1 MNEAI
6 NKIKVFLKKPK
17 LLIALGIFGISL
29 LVVSSVFDSSSSKTS
44 KADSNNIAVVEEYRK
59 TLEADILKIV
69 KSISGDKK
77 ATVVIT
83 LENGIKYSYADSFN
97 SQSSNSSGTNT
108 KNESN
113 SSSKTYL
120 TVRGDD
126 GGEDPLIVTEI
137 MPEVRGVAIVCE
149 GGNDAVLA
157 EKISK
162 AVMAALNITSKRV
175 YIVGG
180 NNYEK
185 R

>member
-6 NKIKVFLKKPK
+6 NKIKAFLKKPK
-17 LLIALGIFGISL
+17 LLIALGIFGIAL
-29 LVVSSVFDSSSSKTS
+29 LLFSSVFDTDTSKESKTTVS
-44 KADSNNIAVVEEYRK
+44 NIAEVEEYRK

-77 ATVVIT
+77 ATVVVT

-126 GGEDPLIVTEI
+126 GGENPLIITEI

-149 GGNDAVLA
+149 GGNDTVLA

-180 NNYEK
+180 NSYEK

>member
-6 NKIKVFLKKPK
+6 NKIKSFLKKPK
-17 LLIALGIFGISL
+17 LLIALGIFGIAL
-29 LVVSSVFDSSSSKTS
+29 LLFSTFFEGENSKESKTS
-44 KADSNNIAVVEEYRK
+44 VNNIAEVEEYRK
-59 TLEADILKIV
+59 MLEEDVLKIV

-77 ATVVIT
+77 ATVVVT

-97 SQSSNSSGTNT
+97 SQSSSSSGTNA

-126 GGEDPLIVTEI
+126 GVENPLIITEI

-180 NNYEK
+180 NSYEK